1 MSLEALVVVVGWLVS
16 LGVAVM
22 VVPKLAA
29 KRICEQFGLQKVTV
43 NGRDI
48 YAVEDLEGNPVKI
61 PIGTKA
67 NAEGE
72 PEIVMGYAPLP
83 MTLTYLAADQAAMRV
98 KMTLLN
104 TKSTIAKQLNKEG
117 LKAAMQEGGGLETML
132 PFLPKKLQM
141 AAALLQ
147 AAGLGRAGNGPTA
160 QNDGSGHSR
169 GRGGPI

>member
-1 MSLEALVVVVGWLVS
+1 MLSLEALVVVVGWLVS

-72 PEIVMGYAPLP
+72 SEIVYGYAPLP
-83 MTLTYLAADQAAMRV
+83 MTMTYLAADQAAMRV
-98 KMTLLN
+98 KMALLN
-104 TKSTIAKQLNKEG
+104 TKGAISKQLSKQG
-117 LKAAMQEGGGLETML
+117 LQAAMDAGGGLESML
-132 PFLPKKLQM
+132 PFLPKKLQA
-141 AAALLQ
+141 AAALAQ
-147 AAGLGRAGNGPTA
+147 ALGLGRGLASPTA
-160 QNDGSGHSR
+160 SERPAGHS
-169 GRGGPI
+169 GGGWKV